1 MKLVGPTWITLVQNN
16 SYSFWM
22 HRSVEKKP
30 SENENNQCARRRH
43 STLSMWVTQWMGE
56 ETVATGSECFT
67 FSFPGLSS
75 VGVFS
80 PAAESFD
87 IDYI

>member
-1 MKLVGPTWITLVQNN
+1 MKTTNVLKEGIPLYVWLWNAMN
-16 SYSFWM
+16 
-22 HRSVEKKP
+22 
-30 SENENNQCARRRH
+30 
-43 STLSMWVTQWMGE
+43 GE
-56 ETVATGSECFT
+56 ETVVTGSECFT

-87 IDYI
+87 IDW

>member
-1 MKLVGPTWITLVQNN
+1 MPQT
-16 SYSFWM
+16 
-22 HRSVEKKP
+22 

-43 STLSMWVTQWMGE
+43 STLCMTCVTQSMGE

-87 IDYI
+87 ID